1 MVWSREA
8 KELENAFKLCKP
20 IDTENEYEVASL
32 NANLVQLIQNKLQTQ
47 SYAEVKASCEELT
60 SDEGDNDFRRF
71 SNWFIN
77 DLSQGIFCFNFKTQ
91 DLVNNYRQV
100 KWGSIGTI
108 GGDRQQLYIR

>member
-8 KELENAFKLCKP
+8 AELETAFKLCKP

-47 SYAEVKASCEELT
+47 SYDEVKSSCEALT
-60 SDEGDNDFRRF
+60 SDEGDNDFRKF
-71 SNWFIN
+71 SKWIRN
-77 DLSQGIFCFNFKTQ
+77 DLFPAIYCFNFNTQ
-91 DLVNNYRQV
+91 DLVNNYRQI

-108 GGDRQQLYIR
+108 GGDRQQLYLR